1 MAKFNSKTFNPEA
14 FGKYVSRIPQTKKNE
29 LIKSRAL
36 KGNAE
41 IRNAFSA
48 QTGTAYATLP
58 MYGLLDGVPLNY
70 DGTTDITAT
79 GTTTFERSVVVIGR
93 AKAWTEGDFAEDIT
107 GGAGFMDN
115 VAVQVA
121 EYWDRVD
128 QDTLLSIL
136 KGIFSMIG
144 ANNLKFVNGHTYD
157 ITGNANE
164 NASVGAATLNSAIQQ
179 AGGDN
184 KSKFKLVIMHSVIA
198 TNLENLKLLAY
209 LKQTDANGIERELA
223 LGTWNGR
230 VVLIDD
236 SMPVE
241 DVPAQEAVSAVAGV
255 KAVYTIAL
263 STKAVAGDSLTLGD
277 KIYVCG
283 TTSGWSA
290 GASTTADATALK
302 ALFAVDF
309 PDYTFGGS
317 GGSITM
323 TQKVAKSED
332 VPNFAINKNDTNGT
346 LAGTITETIEGVTKV
361 AAKDAAY
368 AYTKYTTYVLG
379 EGAFDYENIGAQ
391 VPYEMS
397 RDPKTN
403 GGQDTLY
410 SRQRKCL
417 APYGISYTK
426 FSQATLSPTDVE
438 LEDGAN
444 WTLVNDGNGKYIDH
458 KAIPIARI
466 ISKG

>member
-14 FGKYVSRIPQTKKNE
+14 FGKYTSRIPQTKKNE

-36 KGNAE
+36 KANAD

-48 QTGTAYATLP
+48 QTGTAYATIP
-58 MYGLLDGVPLNY
+58 MYGLLDGDPLNY
-70 DGTTDITAT
+70 DGQTEITAT
-79 GTTTFERSVVVIGR
+79 NTTTFERSVVVVGR

-115 VAVQVA
+115 VAVQVV
-121 EYWDRVD
+121 EYWDQVD
-128 QDTLLSIL
+128 QATLLSIL
-136 KGIFSMIG
+136 KGIFAMTG
-144 ANNLKFVNGHTYD
+144 ANNLKFVNGHTCD
-157 ITGNANE
+157 ITANADE
-164 NASVGAATLNSAIQQ
+164 AALVGAATLNTAIQK
-179 AGGDN
+179 ASGDN
-184 KSKFKLVIMHSVIA
+184 KSKFKIAIMHSVVA

-236 SMPVE
+236 SMPTEEVE
-241 DVPAQEAVSAVAGV
+241 
-255 KAVYTIAL
+255 
-263 STKAVAGDSLTLGD
+263 
-277 KIYVCG
+277 
-283 TTSGWSA
+283 
-290 GASTTADATALK
+290 AD
-302 ALFAVDF
+302 
-309 PDYTFGGS
+309 G
-317 GGSITM
+317 
-323 TQKVAKSED
+323 
-332 VPNFAINKNDTNGT
+332 
-346 LAGTITETIEGVTKV
+346 ETP
-361 AAKDAAY
+361 

-410 SRQRKCL
+410 SRQRKCF
-417 APYGISYTK
+417 APYGISYAK
-426 FSQATLSPTDVE
+426 ASQASLSPTNAE
-438 LEDGAN
+438 LENGAN
-444 WTLVNDGNGKYIDH
+444 WTLVHDGGTAAARKYIDH

>member
-36 KGNAE
+36 KGNTE
-41 IRNAFSA
+41 IRNAFSN

-58 MYGLLDGVPLNY
+58 MYGLLDGEPLNY

-79 GTTTFERSVVVIGR
+79 STTTFERSVVVVGR

-121 EYWDRVD
+121 EYWDQVD
-128 QDTLLSIL
+128 QDILLSIL
-136 KGIFSMIG
+136 KGIFAMTG

-157 ITGNANE
+157 ITANAGE
-164 NASVGAATLNSAIQQ
+164 AALVGAATLNSAIQQ
-179 AGGDN
+179 ASGDN
-184 KSKFKLVIMHSVIA
+184 KSKFKIVIMHSVIA

-236 SMPVE
+236 SMPTE
-241 DVPAQEAVSAVAGV
+241 EVSATG
-255 KAVYTIAL
+255 TEGE
-263 STKAVAGDSLTLGD
+263 SG
-277 KIYVCG
+277 YV
-283 TTSGWSA
+283 
-290 GASTTADATALK
+290 
-302 ALFAVDF
+302 
-309 PDYTFGGS
+309 P
-317 GGSITM
+317 
-323 TQKVAKSED
+323 
-332 VPNFAINKNDTNGT
+332 
-346 LAGTITETIEGVTKV
+346 
-361 AAKDAAY
+361 

-410 SRQRKCL
+410 SRQRKCF

-426 FSQATLSPTDVE
+426 SSQATLSPTNAE
-438 LEDGAN
+438 LENGAN
-444 WTLVNDGNGKYIDH
+444 WTLVNDGGTGAARKYIDH